1 MVSTLLSFGTMLE
14 DTRRYFANF
23 DGLTNTCRT
32 IALWISL
39 ALVIAFAITKIY
51 PLILGKVSKNYNEDQ
66 IKAALPIINGIWI
79 VIALTFA
86 TALIVTFLTCYFVE
100 VAAGEESLVPI
111 LFYPLLVIVIA
122 VIASAITLAIK
133 PSKLTKIVCASV
145 CGAALTAVI
154 ICMVCYYTTGEAG
167 EAFSNVGLYV
177 SACVITA
184 AIVVL
189 AFFSDRNGQPFNSRS
204 IAFAAVCVALSFA
217 LSYVR
222 IFRLPMGGSITFV
235 SMLPLMLYSFMFG
248 AKKGILAGFILG
260 TLQALQD
267 PWIIHPAQFALD
279 YAVAYSAIG
288 LVGCIRGFGLFEGK
302 MRVQITLGA
311 VIGGAFRF
319 LCHYFA
325 GVFAFGSYGAGF
337 AEEYEIP
344 LLANAYF
351 YSFVY
356 QCMYIIPEILLVTV
370 VAVLLL
376 SSSNFKS
383 QINKYSTVKSL

>member
-133 PSKLTKIVCASV
+133 PSKLTKIV
-145 CGAALTAVI
+145 
-154 ICMVCYYTTGEAG
+154 
-167 EAFSNVGLYV
+167 
-177 SACVITA
+177 
-184 AIVVL
+184 
-189 AFFSDRNGQPFNSRS
+189 
-204 IAFAAVCVALSFA
+204 
-217 LSYVR
+217 
-222 IFRLPMGGSITFV
+222 
-235 SMLPLMLYSFMFG
+235 
-248 AKKGILAGFILG
+248 
-260 TLQALQD
+260 
-267 PWIIHPAQFALD
+267 
-279 YAVAYSAIG
+279 
-288 LVGCIRGFGLFEGK
+288 
-302 MRVQITLGA
+302 
-311 VIGGAFRF
+311 
-319 LCHYFA
+319 
-325 GVFAFGSYGAGF
+325 
-337 AEEYEIP
+337 
-344 LLANAYF
+344 
-351 YSFVY
+351 
-356 QCMYIIPEILLVTV
+356 
-370 VAVLLL
+370 
-376 SSSNFKS
+376 SS
-383 QINKYSTVKSL
+383 